1 MQSQHKAY
9 LHILYFFWAEN
20 PSLVS
25 FIWYIYVYIIYIYV
39 YLDACMYISTC
50 LSVCPLGTQPSVC
63 LFHLFHLSCS
73 FSKLS
78 MGIHCTMTHAF
89 VRALQQGIRLAKRP
103 HHLTT
108 HLILNRLGR
117 LGDPSEYPL
126 QCSPY
131 FHRATPVTRPSSWCV
146 CPVVVLS
153 WLDNVFV
160 CLSSPNSSPPL
171 AETWKISRCHGGN
184 FLWSGG
190 WVEHLPHYQLSFE
203 VQHLHPWEGHLGHL
217 CCWGD
222 LCGLNIFKPRPY

>member
-1 MQSQHKAY
+1 
-9 LHILYFFWAEN
+9 
-20 PSLVS
+20 
-25 FIWYIYVYIIYIYV
+25 
-39 YLDACMYISTC
+39 MYISTC
-50 LSVCPLGTQPSVC
+50 LSVCPFGTQPSVC

-78 MGIHCTMTHAF
+78 MGIHCMMTHAF

-153 WLDNVFV
+153 WLDNLLNFF
-160 CLSSPNSSPPL
+160 S
-171 AETWKISRCHGGN
+171 WKISR
-184 FLWSGG
+184 
-190 WVEHLPHYQLSFE
+190 VTEEISFE
-203 VQHLHPWEGHLGHL
+203 AAVE
-217 CCWGD
+217 
-222 LCGLNIFKPRPY
+222 LNIYHTINCLLKYSTCIREKATWATCVVEGTYVASTFLNHAPTKHQSFW

>member
-1 MQSQHKAY
+1 
-9 LHILYFFWAEN
+9 
-20 PSLVS
+20 
-25 FIWYIYVYIIYIYV
+25 
-39 YLDACMYISTC
+39 MYISTC
-50 LSVCPLGTQPSVC
+50 LSVCPFGTQPSVC

-153 WLDNVFV
+153 WLDNLLNFFCM
-160 CLSSPNSSPPL
+160 CLFASQVQIP
-171 AETWKISRCHGGN
+171 AH
-184 FLWSGG
+184 
-190 WVEHLPHYQLSFE
+190 HLPRLEKSHASRRKFPLKRRLSWTSTTLSIVFWSTALAS
-203 VQHLHPWEGHLGHL
+203 VR
-217 CCWGD
+217 
-222 LCGLNIFKPRPY
+222 RPPGPPVLLRGPMWPQNF

>member
-1 MQSQHKAY
+1 
-9 LHILYFFWAEN
+9 
-20 PSLVS
+20 
-25 FIWYIYVYIIYIYV
+25 
-39 YLDACMYISTC
+39 MYISTC
-50 LSVCPLGTQPSVC
+50 LSVCPFGTQPSVC

-117 LGDPSEYPL
+117 LGDPSEYPF

-153 WLDNVFV
+153 WLDNLLNFFCM
-160 CLSSPNSSPPL
+160 CLFASQVQIP
-171 AETWKISRCHGGN
+171 AH
-184 FLWSGG
+184 
-190 WVEHLPHYQLSFE
+190 HLPRLLRHLTVSRRKFPLKRRLSWTSTTLSIVFWSTALAS
-203 VQHLHPWEGHLGHL
+203 VRRPPGPPVLLRGPMWPQH
-217 CCWGD
+217 
-222 LCGLNIFKPRPY
+222 F